1 MPKDERSHAP
11 KAGPFS
17 RPPLPMPAVGAMPNG
32 QELYVGRGG
41 QWAIG
46 RVVRWFGEADDS
58 DHWYELAF
66 APRGGATEWF
76 DLAPARRAIGTAA
89 TGSWAFLED
98 EDITGCAADARR
110 RGDGAAAAQAPKPR
124 KQRATAGAGGAQAQE
139 HTCPH
144 CAAVFGRA
152 GHVTTHVRTVHEKR
166 RDYACP
172 HCVAAFGH
180 ASSLVTHVRTVHEKR
195 RDHACPH

>member
-1 MPKDERSHAP
+1 
-11 KAGPFS
+11 
-17 RPPLPMPAVGAMPNG
+17 MPAVGAMSNG

-89 TGSWAFLED
+89 EGSWAFPED
-98 EDITGCAADARR
+98 EDISLCSASARR
-110 RGDGAAAAQAPKPR
+110 CE
-124 KQRATAGAGGAQAQE
+124 GGADDAE
-139 HTCPH
+139 SDFESGSERARLAPGGGCPLRSTWRE
-144 CAAVFGRA
+144 ARA
-152 GHVTTHVRTVHEKR
+152 WPWKT
-166 RDYACP
+166 
-172 HCVAAFGH
+172 
-180 ASSLVTHVRTVHEKR
+180 
-195 RDHACPH
+195 